1 MIALPVQQLLLKDLA
16 KPAKKIEFNSQALK
30 ENWSECALGGNSAG
44 VINMARVNFYEKNF
58 EAAEAWMKFG
68 TYELQSP
75 SVILFYGD
83 WLNMQGN
90 HHKAR
95 HLYNLARKKAISINA
110 PKQFLDEVNKR
121 LKK

>member
-1 MIALPVQQLLLKDLA
+1 MTSPR
-16 KPAKKIEFNSQALK
+16 FNSQALK
-30 ENWSECALGGNSAG
+30 ENWSECALSGNSAG
-44 VINMARVNFYEKNF
+44 VINMVRVNIYEKNI
-58 EAAEAWMKFG
+58 ETAEAWMKFG

-90 HHKAR
+90 CHKAKY
-95 HLYNLARKKAISINA
+95 LYNLAKKKAISINA